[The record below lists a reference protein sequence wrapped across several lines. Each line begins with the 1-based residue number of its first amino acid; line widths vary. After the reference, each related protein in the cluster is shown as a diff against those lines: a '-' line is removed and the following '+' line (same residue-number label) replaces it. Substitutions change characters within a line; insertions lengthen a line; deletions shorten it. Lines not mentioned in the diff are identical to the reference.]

1 MTANAGYHAYATGD
15 VLTAAQVQYNLQNQ
29 TVMYFATTTA
39 RDAALTGAILVEGM
53 VSYTPATGVMYYNG
67 TAWTAV
73 GSVSP
78 LTTKGDLYSY
88 STTNARLP
96 VGSDG
101 QTLVANSSQTTGLAY
116 TNNFAA
122 GKNAIINGDF
132 RINQRN
138 FTSNTANL
146 SFNFDRFQQQNG
158 GGGTFTST
166 PQVFT
171 PGAAPIAGYEATNF
185 LQVVTAGQSAS
196 GDYGSITQ
204 RIEDGRTF
212 AGQTVTISFFARA
225 TSGTPKMSV
234 ELSQFFGSGGSPS
247 ASTSIVAGAVTIST
261 SWARY
266 SLTVAVPSVSGKTF
280 GTVNDSSFF
289 VNIWLTAGSA
299 LATRASSIGIQN
311 NTFQIWGVQ
320 AEASGVATAFQ
331 TASGTIGGELA
342 LCQRYYEPILSGS
355 GGAYTASNAFVNCT
369 FQVPKRTTPTLVTLS
384 ATCNGILSTA
394 AYISSSSASYVLYA
408 QSSTYGFIVTLNGLS
423 GMTANYPF
431 MLGNMTA
438 APFAASAEL

>member
-1 MTANAGYHAYATGD
+1 MDFTWVTTDDANAI
-15 VLTAAQVQYNLQNQ
+15 QNSI
-29 TVMYFATTTA
+29 V
-39 RDAALTGAILVEGM
+39 DA
-53 VSYTPATGVMYYNG
+53 
-67 TAWTAV
+67 
-73 GSVSP
+73 
-78 LTTKGDLYSY
+78 KGDLIAASAND
-88 STTNARLP
+88 TPARLA
-96 VGSDG
+96 VGANG
-101 QTLVANSSQTTGLAY
+101 ETLVADSSTSTGLSYQA
-116 TNNFAA
+116 NWAA
-122 GKNAIINGDF
+122 GKNKIINGDF

-138 FTSNTANL
+138 FTSNTANV
-146 SFNFDRFQQQNG
+146 SFNFDRWQQQNG
-158 GGGTFTST
+158 GGGTTTST

-266 SLTVAVPSVSGKTF
+266 SFTVAVPSVSGKTF

-299 LATRASSIGIQN
+299 LATRTSSIGIQN

-320 AEASGVATAFQ
+320 AEAGSVATAFQ
-331 TASGTIGGELA
+331 TATGTIQGELA
-342 LCQRYYEPILSGS
+342 ACQRYYQRFSASDNYTIFSSSGTAT
-355 GGAYTASNAFVNCT
+355 GATVGIGVFTLKQTMRVAPTSVEGANIAWWDTVNALNT
-369 FQVPKRTTPTLVTLS
+369 VTLFS
-384 ATCNGILSTA
+384 LYNSGRDVAGISTTSSGLTA
-394 AYISSSSASYVLYA
+394 FRPYLLIADNNSSAYIAFSS
-408 QSSTYGFIVTLNGLS
+408 
-423 GMTANYPF
+423 
-431 MLGNMTA
+431 
-438 APFAASAEL
+438 EL

>member
-1 MTANAGYHAYATGD
+1 MDFTWVTSDDANAI
-15 VLTAAQVQYNLQNQ
+15 QNAI
-29 TVMYFATTTA
+29 V
-39 RDAALTGAILVEGM
+39 DA
-53 VSYTPATGVMYYNG
+53 
-67 TAWTAV
+67 
-73 GSVSP
+73 
-78 LTTKGDLYSY
+78 KGDLIAASAAD
-88 STTNARLP
+88 TPARLA
-96 VGSDG
+96 VGANG
-101 QTLVANSSQTTGLAY
+101 ETLVADSSTSTGLSYQA
-116 TNNFAA
+116 NWAA
-122 GKNAIINGDF
+122 GKNKIINGDF

-138 FTSNTANL
+138 FTSNTANV
-146 SFNFDRFQQQNG
+146 SFNFDRWQQQNG
-158 GGGTFTST
+158 GGGTTTST

-266 SLTVAVPSVSGKTF
+266 SFTVAVPSVSGKTF

-299 LATRASSIGIQN
+299 LATRTSSIGIQN

-320 AEASGVATAFQ
+320 AEAGSVATAFQ
-331 TASGTIGGELA
+331 TATGTIQGELSA
-342 LCQRYYEPILSGS
+342 CQRYYYRQSANATNVYQRFSAYVPAASTTQVYCLIPTPVTMRTTPSSVDSTTSGMSLSDAAGNFINVTSIALDTSS
-355 GGAYTASNAFVNCT
+355 GQNFCTVTSTVASGLTQFRPYALTASN
-369 FQVPKRTTPTLVTLS
+369 S
-384 ATCNGILSTA
+384 ATP
-394 AYISSSSASYVLYA
+394 
-408 QSSTYGFIVTLNGLS
+408 FIGL
-423 GMTANYPF
+423 
-431 MLGNMTA
+431 
-438 APFAASAEL
+438 SAEL